1 MTYAPAVIGKAPFDR
16 TGHETTRTI
25 FGAAALAAVSPAQAE
40 QALELLLQHGVNH
53 IDTASSYGD

>member
-1 MTYAPAVIGKAPFDR
+1 VIGKAPFDR